1 MPGPIS
7 ISASMRANLL
17 ALQNTSLLQD
27 MTQERL
33 ATGKKVNSALDN
45 PSSYFT
51 AQSLNN
57 RAGDLSDRLDGIG
70 QALQTLKAADKAIQA
85 ITAMV
90 QQAKALA
97 NNALDNVS
105 ASATV
110 TKNLNDFSTV
120 MMQINAAVNDASYKG
135 VNLLKTSPDNLIAT
149 FNEDGTSKLTVTGI
163 STTQTGLGIAS
174 ATNTSET
181 LNGDGTLGDWGT
193 VSGINLSLSQINNAL
208 TELRTRAA
216 SFGTSSAIIQT
227 REDFAKN
234 LISTLRAGA
243 DKLTLADMNEEAAN
257 MLALQ
262 TQRQM
267 GTNSLSMASQ
277 AAQSVL
283 QMFR

>member
-17 ALQNTSLLQD
+17 ALQNTSMLQD

-70 QALQTLKAADKAIQA
+70 QSLQTLKAADKALTA
-85 ITAMV
+85 ITSLV
-90 QQAKALA
+90 NQAKALA
-97 NNALDNVS
+97 NNAVENIGVT
-105 ASATV
+105 ATV
-110 TKNLNDFSTV
+110 IKNAADFNLV
-120 MMQINAAVNDASYKG
+120 MSQINAAVNDASYKG
-135 VNLLKTSPDNLIAT
+135 VNLLKASPDNLIAT
-149 FNEDGTSKLTVTGI
+149 FNENGTSKLTVTGVD
-163 STTQTGLGIAS
+163 STFTGLTLWS
-174 ATNTSET
+174 ANQAAA
-181 LNGDGTLGDWGT
+181 GDTTGEWGT
-193 VSGINLSLSQINNAL
+193 VSGINKTISQVTNAL
-208 TELRTRAA
+208 TTLRTTAA
-216 SFGTSSAIIQT
+216 SFGTASAIIQT

-262 TQRQM
+262 T
-267 GTNSLSMASQ
+267 
-277 AAQSVL
+277 
-283 QMFR
+283 

>member
-1 MPGPIS
+1 
-7 ISASMRANLL
+7 SM
-17 ALQNTSLLQD
+17 LQD

-85 ITAMV
+85 ITALV
-90 QQAKALA
+90 TQAKALA

-105 ASATV
+105 DSATV
-110 TKNLNDFSTV
+110 KKNMTDFQIV
-120 MMQINAAVNDASYKG
+120 MAQINSAVNDASYKG
-135 VNLLKTSPDNLIAT
+135 VNLLKSTPDNLIAT

-163 STTQTGLGIAS
+163 SMTMTGLSITTASTSAQTLS
-174 ATNTSET
+174 AT
-181 LNGDGTLGDWGT
+181 GTAGDWGN

-208 TELRTRAA
+208 TTLRTNAA

-234 LISTLRAGA
+234 LITTLKAGA